1 MRVRLSLWPLEGS
14 LIVSERNY
22 AYLLNSLLRHRWT
35 IYGIIKVMARF
46 HIVDDTKEKLASL
59 LEERLPWLI
68 LGLAG
73 GVIVTILVS
82 KFEAILSQNISLAF
96 FLPVIVYMSDAI
108 GTQTE
113 NIYVRNLAK
122 FRDNF
127 FQYFIKELLVGI
139 AFGLIFGALLGLFA
153 KFWLGLTSVAITVA
167 IAMFINGIIA
177 PVIALIVPE
186 LLFKN
191 HRDPAL
197 GAGPFTTI
205 LQNLISLS
213 VYLLVATLIIL

>member
-1 MRVRLSLWPLEGS
+1 MPKYQL
-14 LIVSERNY
+14 
-22 AYLLNSLLRHRWT
+22 
-35 IYGIIKVMARF
+35 M
-46 HIVDDTKEKLASL
+46 DDTKERLPL
-59 LEERLPWLI
+59 LIEKRLPWLI
-68 LGLAG
+68 VGLIG

-82 KFEAILSQNISLAF
+82 KFESILSKNISLSF

-127 FQYFIKELLVGI
+127 FPYLLKELMIGI
-139 AFGLIFGALLGLFA
+139 AFGTIFGILLGLFA
-153 KFWLGLTSVAITVA
+153 KFWIGSTSVAITIT
-167 IAMFINGIIA
+167 IAMLINGIIA
-177 PVIALIVPE
+177 PVVALIVPE
-186 LLFKN
+186 VLFKE
-191 HRDPAL
+191 HEDPAL

-213 VYLLVATLIIL
+213 VYLLVATWIIL

>member
-1 MRVRLSLWPLEGS
+1 MVNYHITDDAKERLSL
-14 LIVSERNY
+14 LI
-22 AYLLNSLLRHRWT
+22 
-35 IYGIIKVMARF
+35 K
-46 HIVDDTKEKLASL
+46 
-59 LEERLPWLI
+59 ERLPWLI
-68 LGLAG
+68 VGLLGG
-73 GVIVTILVS
+73 IIVTILVS
-82 KFEAILSQNISLAF
+82 KFDSILSQNISLAF

-127 FQYFIKELLVGI
+127 FQYFIKELMVGI
-139 AFGLIFGALLGLFA
+139 SFGIIFGSLLGLFA
-153 KFWLGLTSVAITVA
+153 KFWLGLTNVALTVA

-177 PVIALIVPE
+177 PIIALIVPE
-186 LLFKN
+186 VLFKE
-191 HRDPAL
+191 HKDPAL

-213 VYLLVATLIIL
+213 VYLLIATLIIL

>member
-1 MRVRLSLWPLEGS
+1 MA
-14 LIVSERNY
+14 NY
-22 AYLLNSLLRHRWT
+22 HITDDAKEKTSLL
-35 IYGIIKVMARF
+35 IK
-46 HIVDDTKEKLASL
+46 
-59 LEERLPWLI
+59 ERLPWLI
-68 LGLAG
+68 VGLIG
-73 GVIVTILVS
+73 GIIVTILVS
-82 KFEAILSQNISLAF
+82 KFESILSANISLAF

-127 FQYFIKELLVGI
+127 FQYFIKELMIGI
-139 AFGLIFGALLGLFA
+139 SFGIIFGSLLGLFA
-153 KFWLGLTSVAITVA
+153 KFWLGSTTVAITVA

-177 PVIALIVPE
+177 PMVALIVPE
-186 LLFKN
+186 MLFKE
-191 HRDPAL
+191 HEDPAL

-213 VYLLVATLIIL
+213 VYLLIATLIIL

>member
-1 MRVRLSLWPLEGS
+1 
-14 LIVSERNY
+14 
-22 AYLLNSLLRHRWT
+22 
-35 IYGIIKVMARF
+35 MARY
-46 HIVDDTKEKLASL
+46 HLVDDAKEKLPL
-59 LEERLPWLI
+59 LIEERLPWLI

-73 GVIVTILVS
+73 GVIVTLLVS
-82 KFEAILSQNISLAF
+82 KFENILSSNISVAF

-127 FQYFIKELLVGI
+127 FQYFVKELAVGMV
-139 AFGLIFGALLGLFA
+139 FGVIFGVLLGLFA
-153 KFWLGLTSVAITVA
+153 KTWLGETQIAFTVA
-167 IAMFINGIIA
+167 LAMFINGIIA
-177 PVIALIVPE
+177 PINALLIPE
-186 LLFKN
+186 LLFKE
-191 HRDPAL
+191 HKDPAL

-213 VYLLVATLIIL
+213 VYLLVATIIIF

>member
-1 MRVRLSLWPLEGS
+1 MSYYHL
-14 LIVSERNY
+14 
-22 AYLLNSLLRHRWT
+22 A
-35 IYGIIKVMARF
+35 
-46 HIVDDTKEKLASL
+46 DDTKEKLSAL
-59 LEERLPWLI
+59 VRERLPWLI
-68 LGLAG
+68 GGLTG
-73 GVIVTILVS
+73 GIIVTILVS
-82 KFEAILSQNISLAF
+82 KFENILSGNIALAF

-127 FQYFIKELLVGI
+127 FPYLLKELSIGV
-139 AFGLIFGALLGLFA
+139 AFGIIFGILLGLFA
-153 KFWLGLTSVAITVA
+153 KFWLGSTQVAITVA
-167 IAMFINGIIA
+167 IAMLINGILA
-177 PVIALIVPE
+177 PIVALIVPE

-205 LQNLISLS
+205 TQNLISLS
-213 VYLLVATLIIL
+213 VYLLVATLIIF

>member
-1 MRVRLSLWPLEGS
+1 
-14 LIVSERNY
+14 
-22 AYLLNSLLRHRWT
+22 
-35 IYGIIKVMARF
+35 MARY
-46 HIVDDTKEKLASL
+46 HIVDDAKEKLIPL
-59 LEERLPWLI
+59 IKERLPWLI
-68 LGLAG
+68 IGLSG
-73 GVIVTILVS
+73 GIIVTILVS
-82 KFEAILSQNISLAF
+82 KFEAILSKNISLAF

-127 FQYFIKELLVGI
+127 FQYFIKELMVGI
-139 AFGLIFGALLGLFA
+139 TFGLIFGTLLGVFA
-153 KFWLGLTSVAITVA
+153 RFWIGSASVAFTIA

-177 PVIALIVPE
+177 PIVALIVPE
-186 LLFKN
+186 LLFRE
-191 HRDPAL
+191 HEDPAL

-213 VYLLVATLIIL
+213 VYLLIATLIIF